1 MSNNK
6 CFCLMNLSY
15 LYVFIFYSVF
25 FCWFLFSSLSFW
37 CRQAIVISYV
47 YLEHVSFASNVYKS
61 LFDASIS
68 GMCRTQR
75 QIDIQRQIEKILLYQ
90 CKHLSKRIKMHLF
103 DSFFFIPIHRKRNI
117 FMHMIRIFVYYSMC
131 RTNDEYE
138 YRRVAQ

>member
-25 FCWFLFSSLSFW
+25 FVDFFFRPYPFDVVKQSLCLMHISNMCHLLRTCTNRWSMPLF
-37 CRQAIVISYV
+37 
-47 YLEHVSFASNVYKS
+47 
-61 LFDASIS
+61 S

-75 QIDIQRQIEKILLYQ
+75 QIDIQREIEKILLCQ

-103 DSFFFIPIHRKRNI
+103 DSYFFLFLSIGRET
-117 FMHMIRIFVYYSMC
+117 YLY
-131 RTNDEYE
+131 T
-138 YRRVAQ
+138 